1 MMFIGII
8 VGFLLGIVVFA
19 TMDRF
24 RERIHFSAFLT
35 EISNK
40 PEEVKKRAHVY
51 LSKIHHFT
59 DEQLFALPLEELNAM
74 YERCLELEHDP
85 DLSQKVW
92 TQYKQTMQT
101 ILKALTVKREGTEI
115 ANAAVQ
121 IMNEK
126 AEA

>member
-1 MMFIGII
+1 MMIIGIT
-8 VGFLLGIVVFA
+8 VGFLLGFVGFYII
-19 TMDRF
+19 DRF

-51 LSKIHHFT
+51 LNKIHHFT
-59 DEQLFALPLEELNAM
+59 DEQLFALPVEELNAM
-74 YERCLELEHDP
+74 YERCLEMEHDP
-85 DLSQKVW
+85 DLSQKAW
-92 TQYKQTMQT
+92 TRYKQIMKT
-101 ILKALTVKREGTEI
+101 ILKALTIKREGTEI
-115 ANAAVQ
+115 ANAAIQ

>member
-1 MMFIGII
+1 MIIGII
-8 VGFLLGIVVFA
+8 VGFLLGIVVFYIG
-19 TMDRF
+19 DRF

-51 LSKIHHFT
+51 LNKIHHFT
-59 DEQLFALPLEELNAM
+59 DEQLFALPVEELNAM
-74 YERCLELEHDP
+74 YERCLELEHDS
-85 DLSQKVW
+85 DLSQKGW
-92 TQYKQTMQT
+92 NRYKQTMKT
-101 ILKALTVKREGTEI
+101 VHRALTVKREGNDI